1 MSQADQIGF
10 PDMVLRR
17 FPEGVRRVVPGPAN
31 STNIDALQTLIDR
44 RLNALCPE
52 AAGLPHPLGPSMRYS
67 LLAPGKRL
75 RPLLTML
82 TAMQCGSDAG
92 LALNAACAAEMVH
105 VASLIFDDLPCMDDA
120 TLRRGQPTNHLAF
133 GEDTAIL
140 SAVSLLALA
149 FRTITEDDNIPR
161 DARVTLVSALS
172 RAIGPGGLVAGQ
184 VSDLRD
190 FASDAGIVEIRERN
204 FRKTA
209 ALFCACGEAGVIV
222 GGGTDEDRAQACCFA
237 ENIGMAFQILDD
249 LKDAILSSLQIGK
262 DVRQDKTKRT
272 VVSALG
278 RTHARAELHHHLD
291 RARLAAGKIGVRH
304 DPLLAF
310 LQRCFPQSMLDEI
323 AAG

>member
-1 MSQADQIGF
+1 LS
-10 PDMVLRR
+10 
-17 FPEGVRRVVPGPAN
+17 PGGTAKYRC
-31 STNIDALQTLIDR
+31 AAGLIDR
-44 RLNALCPE
+44 RLNILCPE
-52 AAGLPHPLGPSMRYS
+52 AAGLPHPLGPSIRYS

-82 TAMQCGSDAG
+82 TAIQCGTDPG
-92 LALNAACAAEMVH
+92 LALNTACAAEMVH

-120 TLRRGQPTNHLAF
+120 KLRRGQPTNHLAF

-161 DARVTLVSALS
+161 DIRVTLVSALS
-172 RAIGPGGLVAGQ
+172 HAIGPGGLVAGQ

-190 FASDAGIVEIRERN
+190 LGLDSSIAEIRERN
-204 FRKTA
+204 FKKTA
-209 ALFCACGEAGVIV
+209 ALFCACGEAGIIV
-222 GGGTDEDRAQACCFA
+222 GGGTEEDRAQACCFA

-278 RTHARAELHHHLD
+278 RAHARAELSTHID
-291 RARLAAGKIGVRH
+291 RARIAAERIGVYH

-310 LQRCFPQSMLDEI
+310 LDHCFPQATLDEV
-323 AAG
+323 AAS